1 MAYAPE
7 TESRI
12 SWDPPGL
19 KQGVTI
25 ERFISGRWYAWYLPF
40 NGVATQ
46 AQAAEILG
54 VSLMAVN
61 NWVRDGKLHELHN
74 VKPSLIPL
82 HDIKRV
88 KVILEQRGRLVGG

>member
-1 MAYAPE
+1 MGKLAEVQA
-7 TESRI
+7 T
-12 SWDPPGL
+12 

-25 ERFISGRWYAWYLPF
+25 ERLIGGQWYAWYLPF

-88 KVILEQRGRLVGG
+88 KKIIDQHGRLAKG